1 MNVGVDEWLKAMAYT
16 GVSDFAAPNIS
27 TLPGLNVGVDPLVLV
42 ARWSEIYHLKQT
54 IDW

>member
-16 GVSDFAAPNIS
+16 GGGDFAAPNIS
-27 TLPGLNVGVDPLVLV
+27 NLPGLNVGVDPLVLV